1 MSNDGNKELYGQ
13 IVRIFDELS
22 SGNHPSELEHMVS
35 KAHRLFSGGYTPSAY
50 PSSDFG
56 AKTVKS
62 LAEYGNL
69 IHQRKKISVEGAER
83 EVTTEHE
90 AYRSLVLASR
100 LADNLILPNFESKT
114 EFTNKVF
121 NDIYNLGL
129 AYLQGIVA
137 AVGQEYIGRE
147 EAFDAKTRAVR
158 IAGKGIRVQDVYHE
172 EGLSKKLKGCVKNLI
187 RRINKS
193 QPEFVRTFELVPT
206 SQKKIYHGHLLMNSL
221 AEMITKIDSSNEFV
235 FKPHTIFPIAQG
247 GNEFGLR
254 IANAFQDR
262 GYSPLVYPLLYSI
275 KTRKHRSPWIAHDS
289 QFLGKDLEGQDLLV
303 VEDWV
308 TTGNTLRGIL
318 NELDMRYPHEIRVAT
333 IKRDPDKSKARALN
347 NFKFYVGQWTEYNG
361 PKTDSLKNLNGNH
374 PVVTLI
380 D

>member
-35 KAHRLFSGGYTPSAY
+35 KAHRLFSGGYTPSEY

-121 NDIYNLGL
+121 NDIYNRQWKRLDNL
-129 AYLQGIVA
+129 RPLSHVINLV
-137 AVGQEYIGRE
+137 RE
-147 EAFDAKTRAVR
+147 TRR
-158 IAGKGIRVQDVYHE
+158 QRPM
-172 EGLSKKLKGCVKNLI
+172 LF
-187 RRINKS
+187 R
-193 QPEFVRTFELVPT
+193 P
-206 SQKKIYHGHLLMNSL
+206 
-221 AEMITKIDSSNEFV
+221 
-235 FKPHTIFPIAQG
+235 
-247 GNEFGLR
+247 
-254 IANAFQDR
+254 
-262 GYSPLVYPLLYSI
+262 
-275 KTRKHRSPWIAHDS
+275 
-289 QFLGKDLEGQDLLV
+289 
-303 VEDWV
+303 
-308 TTGNTLRGIL
+308 
-318 NELDMRYPHEIRVAT
+318 
-333 IKRDPDKSKARALN
+333 
-347 NFKFYVGQWTEYNG
+347 
-361 PKTDSLKNLNGNH
+361 
-374 PVVTLI
+374 
-380 D
+380 